1 MELGYTPFEI
11 ETALKSMVILYDTRE
26 QPTRQLEL
34 RLATMKCPTERRKL
48 DYGDYSCFATLPTGE
63 VLDLS
68 RKAVVERKMCVDELC
83 LCFGKERK
91 RFKAEFERAR
101 LDGCRV
107 YLLVE
112 NATWENIL
120 LGKYRS
126 QYNPQALAA
135 SILAWIPRYN
145 MIPIFCKGESSGKI
159 IKEILYRE
167 VKEYLENAK
176 EGGKYGQADA
186 ISGCG

>member
-11 ETALKSMVILYDTRE
+11 EAALKSMTVLYDTRE
-26 QPTRQLEL
+26 QPTKQLEL
-34 RLATMKCPTERRKL
+34 RLTTMRCPTERRKL
-48 DYGDYSCFATLPTGE
+48 EYGDYSCIITLPTGE

-68 RKAVVERKMCVDELC
+68 RKAVVERKMNIDELC

-91 RFKAEFERAR
+91 RFRAEFDRAR

-112 NATWENIL
+112 NASWEHIL

-135 SILAWIPRYN
+135 SILAWVPRYN

-167 VKEYLENAK
+167 AKEYLENAK
-176 EGGKYGQADA
+176 EGGECEQTNA
-186 ISGCG
+186 ISSSG